1 MANCTNQVPLPLSVE
16 TLIEE
21 ICQKHN
27 PPPLDRTLRLKLAD
41 IGEQRALEILNQIR
55 KSGIKTSFSGFIKVM
70 IDNSSSSPSSSPYK
84 EQVPLPTKVEILI
97 EQICNEQKKPPLDS
111 VVRRKLAAIGEQRAL
126 DILNCI
132 KEREI
137 QKSFGGFVITMI
149 KDLSSSSPSPSQYA
163 SSLSATNDNTEDS
176 VTLSL
181 STHQDTVGLG
191 SSQAVVTELKRNPL
205 DFYAE
210 RREEKMLSPQMKALG
225 ELEFRR
231 AFLLLS
237 YIGGESLETLQPD
250 YISSLKDLPMGRFE
264 RTIWQDVGHKY
275 IKDCRDRQSYVD
287 WDSSR
292 PHVYQCY
299 VSTDGSLR
307 FKGPVIQS
315 SRTHLQRTLG
325 DDNVLLV
332 KFSEEESVTKT
343 RITVDEA
350 INLYEKFGKEGIQVG
365 LRLYRFFVFK
375 DGGKEEKKKDPA
387 SSSVKCYFVRM
398 KSLSSADERASYIL
412 EDRTM
417 IEARCLFMH
426 AHTLASVDKYMARF
440 SLLLSKTFKLDI
452 DLASVNVKQI
462 DDEYCLDEKGERI
475 PDIDGKLRIHT
486 DGTGFISED
495 LASSFPT
502 SVFKGTAKNK
512 VTKPLLIQCRLFH
525 KGSAIKGTLLVN
537 HTLPPRTIQVRDSMI
552 KVKSDKELENAPSID
567 SLEVVGTSNHPN
579 RSFLSKYLIALLSY
593 GGVPNGYFIEVLQ
606 DNLKE
611 VDQIFSN
618 KRAAFRASLN
628 HGEMDDYTAMRMIL
642 CGISIEEPHLQFQLS
657 VFAKEE
663 MKKLRGGRIYIPDS
677 FYLMGTVDPTGKLE
691 RNQVCVI
698 HENGPIT
705 GEVLVYRNPGLHFGD
720 IHRMVAVPLE
730 ELKSYVGDSKY
741 AIFFPCVGPR
751 SVADEIA
758 GGDFD
763 GDMYWVSQNS
773 ELLKSF
779 RQSDPWIETRP
790 EEPHDKEPRDKEQNV
805 KEPRDMSSDEFE
817 ERLFRL
823 YLKTRF
829 EPSIAIGAA
838 ADSWMAIM
846 DRFLTIRNEE
856 EKERVKEN
864 IIRLVNIYYVALDAP
879 KKSGRKIEVP
889 KELSAE
895 LFPHYMEKEKSFT
908 STSVLGMIYD
918 EVRRWQ
924 HKEDSA
930 IEIKKLPCFDIEVPK
945 TRLEN
950 WQNLYEEYRSDM
962 DAALRDK
969 ENDKDASKEKAD
981 EVIKYYK
988 QKLYDGADN
997 MEDSARDIN
1006 DIYIDALAV
1015 YNATYDHA
1023 MAVKQVGK
1031 CGFAWKVAGLP
1042 LCSLYNL
1049 KQDEKAFV
1057 VSLSVL
1063 REIG

>member
-1 MANCTNQVPLPLSVE
+1 MASNNGTEQVVVPLPASVDNLLE
-16 TLIEE
+16 R
-21 ICQKHN
+21 ICKEQN
-27 PPPLDRTLRLKLAD
+27 QSPPDSKVRRKLAEID
-41 IGEQRALEILNQIR
+41 EQEALNLLNKISNSKIKSLSAFILYL
-55 KSGIKTSFSGFIKVM
+55 IKQSTG
-70 IDNSSSSPSSSPYK
+70 SSSPSS
-84 EQVPLPTKVEILI
+84 
-97 EQICNEQKKPPLDS
+97 
-111 VVRRKLAAIGEQRAL
+111 
-126 DILNCI
+126 
-132 KEREI
+132 
-137 QKSFGGFVITMI
+137 F
-149 KDLSSSSPSPSQYA
+149 PSPSNSPFA
-163 SSLSATNDNTEDS
+163 SS
-176 VTLSL
+176 TLSPNGFTG
-181 STHQDTVGLG
+181 SPTRTMRQHHQNTVGLG

-210 RREEKMLSPQMKALG
+210 RREEKMLSPQMVALG

-237 YIGGESLETLQPD
+237 YIGGESLERLQPD
-250 YISSLKDLPMGRFE
+250 YIRSLKDLPMGRFE

-275 IKDCRDRQSYVD
+275 IKDCDRQSYVE

-307 FKGPVIQS
+307 FKN

-325 DDNVLLV
+325 DDNVLVV
-332 KFSEEESVTKT
+332 KFSEEKSIPKM

-412 EDRTM
+412 ADRKM

-462 DDEYCLDEKGERI
+462 DDEYCLDEKGEKV
-475 PDIDGKLRIHT
+475 PDIDGKPRIHT

-495 LASSFPT
+495 LASCCPT
-502 SVFKGTAKNK
+502 NVYKGAAKNK
-512 VTKPLLIQCRLFH
+512 TMKPLMIQCRLFH
-525 KGSAIKGTLLVN
+525 KGSAIKGTLVVN
-537 HTLPPRTIQVRDSMI
+537 YTLPPRTIQVRDSMI
-552 KVKSDKELENAPSID
+552 KVKTDKELANAPSID

-593 GGVPNGYFIEVLQ
+593 GGVPNEYFIEVLE
-606 DNLKE
+606 DNLKD

-618 KRAAFRASLN
+618 KRAAFRVALN
-628 HGEMDDYTAMRMIL
+628 HGEMDDFTALRMIL
-642 CGISIEEPHLQFQLS
+642 CGIPIEEPHLQFQLS

-663 MKKLRGGRIYIPDS
+663 MKKLRGGKIYIPDS

-720 IHRMVAVPLE
+720 IHRMDAVPVE

-773 ELLKSF
+773 ELLKYF

-790 EEPHDKEPRDKEQNV
+790 EEPYDKEPHDKEPSV
-805 KEPRDMSSDEFE
+805 KEPRDMSSEEFE
-817 ERLFRL
+817 EQLFRL

-829 EPSIAIGAA
+829 EPSNAIGVAA
-838 ADSWMAIM
+838 ESWMALM

-864 IIRLVNIYYVALDAP
+864 IIRLVNIYYMALDAP

-918 EVRRWQ
+918 EVLRWQ

-945 TRLEN
+945 TSLEN
-950 WQNLYEEYRSDM
+950 WQNLYEEYKSDM
-962 DAALRDK
+962 TAALRDK

-988 QKLYDGADN
+988 QKLYGGADN

-1006 DIYIDALAV
+1006 DIYNDALAV
-1015 YNATYDHA
+1015 YNVTYDHA

-1031 CGFAWKVAGLP
+1031 CRFAWMVAGSP

-1057 VSLSVL
+1057 VSLSIL

>member
-1 MANCTNQVPLPLSVE
+1 MASNNGTEQVVVPLPASVDNLLE
-16 TLIEE
+16 R
-21 ICQKHN
+21 ICKEQN
-27 PPPLDRTLRLKLAD
+27 QSPPDSKVRRMLAE
-41 IGEQRALEILNQIR
+41 IGEQEALNLLNKISNSKI
-55 KSGIKTSFSGFIKVM
+55 KSTLSAFIVYLIKQSTA
-70 IDNSSSSPSSSPYK
+70 SSSPSS
-84 EQVPLPTKVEILI
+84 
-97 EQICNEQKKPPLDS
+97 
-111 VVRRKLAAIGEQRAL
+111 
-126 DILNCI
+126 
-132 KEREI
+132 
-137 QKSFGGFVITMI
+137 F
-149 KDLSSSSPSPSQYA
+149 PSPSNSPFA
-163 SSLSATNDNTEDS
+163 SSTLSPNGFTGSATRTMS
-176 VTLSL
+176 QH
-181 STHQDTVGLG
+181 HQNTVGLG